1 MAAKNSTPATAVK
14 KENFVIKFGEI
25 VKDNEKLRDNYK
37 IQFFDTAAKSNYVI
51 NGLNGKSMNVL
62 ESLTLEE
69 REEYK
74 VLKSNWQD

>member
-14 KENFVIKFGEI
+14 KENFVTKFNEI

-37 IQFFDTAAKSNYVI
+37 IQFLDTAAKSNYVI

-62 ESLTLEE
+62 EALTLEE

-74 VLKSNWQD
+74 ILKSSWQD

>member
-14 KENFVIKFGEI
+14 KENFVNKFGEI

-51 NGLNGKSMNVL
+51 NGLNGKSINVL
-62 ESLTLEE
+62 ECLTLEE

-74 VLKSNWQD
+74 VLKSSWQD